1 MTTGT
6 IVWLI
11 SIAIN
16 IIICTL
22 FCTAVYNDDDDKV
35 VIPKGVSILIGLLGC
50 VKYLSTAI
58 AVILIIIFIA
68 MGCDGYIY
76 FNFKNKFLD
85 DLFTR

>member
-16 IIICTL
+16 IVICTL

-35 VIPKGVSILIGLLGC
+35 VIPKGVSILIALLGC
-50 VKYLSTAI
+50 LKYVSTAV
-58 AVILIIIFIA
+58 AVILITIFIA
-68 MGCDGYIY
+68 MGCEGCIY
-76 FNFKNKFLD
+76 FQFKNKFLD

>member
-22 FCTAVYNDDDDKV
+22 FCTAVYNNDDDKV

-68 MGCDGYIY
+68 MGIGECIY

>member
-16 IIICTL
+16 VVICTL
-22 FCTAVYNDDDDKV
+22 FCTAVYNDDDKV
-35 VIPKGVSILIGLLGC
+35 VIPKGVSILIALLGC
-50 VKYLSTAI
+50 VKYVSTAI
-58 AVILIIIFIA
+58 AVILITIFIA
-68 MGCDGYIY
+68 MGCEGCIY
-76 FNFKNKFLD
+76 FQFKNKFLD

>member
-16 IIICTL
+16 IVICTL
-22 FCTAVYNDDDDKV
+22 FCTAVYNNNDDKV
-35 VIPKGVSILIGLLGC
+35 VIPKGVSILIALLGC
-50 VKYLSTAI
+50 VKYLSTVI
-58 AVILIIIFIA
+58 ALILIIVFII
-68 MGCDGYIY
+68 MGCGIY
-76 FNFKNKFLD
+76 FKFKNKFLD